1 MPEGFL
7 MWILYVLS
15 QVLELELIIYRNNQT
30 VFDTTERRDAIQ
42 RDMDKLEK
50 WAQMYLI
57 NEVQQGQICVKSRR
71 RTH

>member
-1 MPEGFL
+1 

>member
-1 MPEGFL
+1 

-15 QVLELELIIYRNNQT
+15 QVLELELIIYRNNQM

-57 NEVQQGQICVKSRR
+57 IEV
-71 RTH
+71 